1 MWIARLSNGDT
12 KTEKDFE
19 AEEKRYEHLP
29 LDMVVSLQVPF
40 NGNYV
45 TVTRANDTQ
54 VLIQQKLQR
63 TTSSSDKLP
72 EGHPL
77 KSNPHVET
85 VIFCI
90 MNKEGYAIGWAMN
103 FEDNTIRPFADN
115 VNKMR
120 LNFELFG
127 IENLDDIVE
136 ALPDI
141 KIYTMRRD
149 EGDFSI
155 R

>member
-1 MWIARLSNGDT
+1 MGWIARLSNGDT
-12 KTEKDFE
+12 ETEKAFK
-19 AEEKRYEHLP
+19 AKGKRYEHLP
-29 LDMVVSLQVPF
+29 LDTVVSLQVLF

-54 VLIQQKLQR
+54 RLIQQKGQR
-63 TTSSSDKLP
+63 TVVGGDT
-72 EGHPL
+72 ETI

-85 VIFCI
+85 IIFCI
-90 MNKEGYAIGWAMN
+90 VNKRGDVLGWSIN
-103 FEDNTIRPFADN
+103 FEDNTIRPFHDN
-115 VNKMR
+115 VNKMA

-127 IENLDDIVE
+127 IENLNDIVE

-149 EGDFSI
+149 DAEFII